1 MYFERH
7 FDVSDFESAW
17 IFFIQPWMFI
27 KMRQYPRYTEF
38 LLLQIENTATQI
50 PSV

>member
-1 MYFERH
+1 MYFQLH

-17 IFFIQPWMFI
+17 ILFSQPWMFI
-27 KMRQYPRYTEF
+27 KTRQYPRYTEF

-50 PSV
+50 HPV